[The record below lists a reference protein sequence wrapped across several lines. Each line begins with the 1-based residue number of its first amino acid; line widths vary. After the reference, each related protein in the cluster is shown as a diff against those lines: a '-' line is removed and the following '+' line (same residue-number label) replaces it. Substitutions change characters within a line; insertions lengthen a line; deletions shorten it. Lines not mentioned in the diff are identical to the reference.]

1 MPIFANVLQPLI
13 SVFEWILTT
22 IHDNLG
28 FSWGWS
34 IVAMTIVVRAC
45 LLPVAIRQFR
55 SMRAMQRLGP
65 EIKALREKYADDRER
80 LSQETMKL
88 YQQHRVNPAGACLP
102 LVFQLPVFIS
112 LFYMLRHD
120 LRYDICPKINLNA
133 AGEKIT
139 GGGFPKSCGNI
150 DAAHFLGI
158 PDITAKAT
166 GSTLIILLLLYVGT
180 QVVSTLVMAQPNME
194 PRQRYLM
201 LALPVV
207 FVPFVIGFPAG
218 LLVYWI
224 TTNVWTLAQQFTIR
238 ETLGRRWDHAHETKL
253 AAAGGD
259 LDLMHKD
266 KKPGF
271 FSNMMSR
278 AQEAQQAGAADGAG
292 SRSRGSSGSSTRPP
306 RGTAA
311 SKPAAKPTPSGSD
324 GEASSR
330 RAAAAPPPPPRKKK
344 KRSGRRR

>member
-1 MPIFANVLQPLI
+1 
-13 SVFEWILTT
+13 
-22 IHDNLG
+22 
-28 FSWGWS
+28 
-34 IVAMTIVVRAC
+34 
-45 LLPVAIRQFR
+45 
-55 SMRAMQRLGP
+55 
-65 EIKALREKYADDRER
+65 
-80 LSQETMKL
+80 MKL

-120 LRYDICPKINLNA
+120 LRYDICPSINLNA

-150 DAAHFLGI
+150 PAAHFLGI

-166 GSTLIILLLLYVGT
+166 STTLIILLVLYVGT

-238 ETLGRRWDHAHETKL
+238 ETLGRRWDHQHETKL

-259 LDLMHKD
+259 LDVMHAD
-266 KKPGF
+266 KKPGV
-271 FSNMMSR
+271 FSRMMAN
-278 AQEAQQAGAADGAG
+278 AQEAQKAGAADGAG
-292 SRSRGSSGSSTRPP
+292 TRTRPP
-306 RGTAA
+306 RGSAA
-311 SKPAAKPTPSGSD
+311 SRPKPKAKPAAESSAGSS
-324 GEASSR
+324 EAPAR
-330 RAAAAPPPPPRKKK
+330 RAAPPPPPRKKK

>member
-22 IHDNLG
+22 IHDSLG

-34 IVAMTIVVRAC
+34 IVAMTIVVRVC
-45 LLPVAIRQFR
+45 LLPVAIRQFK

-65 EIKALREKYADDRER
+65 EIKALRDKYSGPENRER

-120 LRYDICPKINLNA
+120 LRYDICPQINLNA

-150 DAAHFLGI
+150 PAAHFLGI

-166 GSTLIILLLLYVGT
+166 GSTLIILLVLYVGT

-238 ETLGRRWDHAHETKL
+238 ETLGRRWDHQHEVKL
-253 AAAGGD
+253 EAAGGD
-259 LDLMHKD
+259 LDLMHAG
-266 KKPGF
+266 KKPGV
-271 FSNMMSR
+271 FSRIMNS
-278 AQEAQQAGAADGAG
+278 AQEAQQAGSAAG
-292 SRSRGSSGSSTRPP
+292 SGTRARPP

-311 SKPAAKPTPSGSD
+311 SRPKPAPKTGGSD
-324 GEASSR
+324 GSGSGSGDGAPRRTSS
-330 RAAAAPPPPPRKKK
+330 PPPPRKKK

>member
-22 IHDNLG
+22 IHDSLG

-34 IVAMTIVVRAC
+34 IVAMTIVVRVC
-45 LLPVAIRQFR
+45 LLPVAIRQFK

-65 EIKALREKYADDRER
+65 EIKALREKYSGPENRER

-120 LRYDICPKINLNA
+120 LRYDICPSINLNE

-139 GGGFPKSCGNI
+139 GNGFPKSCGDI
-150 DAAHFLGI
+150 PAAHFLGI

-166 GSTLIILLLLYVGT
+166 GSTLIILLVLYVGT

-238 ETLGRRWDHAHETKL
+238 ETLGRRWDHQHETKL

-259 LDLMHKD
+259 LDLMHAD
-266 KKPGF
+266 KKPGM
-271 FSNMMSR
+271 FSRMMAN
-278 AQEAQQAGAADGAG
+278 AQDAQKAGAADGAG
-292 SRSRGSSGSSTRPP
+292 SRSRPP

-311 SKPAAKPTPSGSD
+311 SRPKPKPKAGTEPSTGTTEATPRR
-324 GEASSR
+324 SS
-330 RAAAAPPPPPRKKK
+330 APPPPPRKKK

>member
-22 IHDNLG
+22 IHDSLG

-34 IVAMTIVVRAC
+34 IVAMTIVVRVC
-45 LLPVAIRQFR
+45 LLPVAIRQFK

-65 EIKALREKYADDRER
+65 EIKALRDKYSGPENRER

-120 LRYDICPKINLNA
+120 LRYDICPQINLNA

-150 DAAHFLGI
+150 PAAHFLGI

-166 GSTLIILLLLYVGT
+166 GTTLIILLVLYVGT

-238 ETLGRRWDHAHETKL
+238 ETLGRRWDHQHEAKL

-259 LDLMHKD
+259 LDLMHAD
-266 KKPGF
+266 KKPGM
-271 FSNMMSR
+271 FSRMMSS
-278 AQEAQQAGAADGAG
+278 AQEAQQAGAAAG
-292 SRSRGSSGSSTRPP
+292 SGNRTRPP

-311 SKPAAKPTPSGSD
+311 SRPKAKPQAGSAESSGTGGD
-324 GEASSR
+324 
-330 RAAAAPPPPPRKKK
+330 AAPRRTPTPPPRKKK